1 MPMKNLDRKEFLNL
15 VLGMTGL
22 GLGLTTVASCGGGSS
37 PSSGAAG
44 TSGSGGN
51 ACEAHPPSDTIS
63 ANHGHTLT
71 VSQAD
76 VTAGVL
82 KMYSIMGTA
91 AHDHSVS
98 ISSNSFD
105 TLKSGQSVM
114 ITSTTNSGHSH
125 NVTIVCA

>member
-1 MPMKNLDRKEFLNL
+1 MKNLDRKEFMNL

-22 GLGLTTVASCGGGSS
+22 GLGLATVASCGGGSS

-44 TSGSGGN
+44 TSGTGTN
-51 ACEAHPPSDTIS
+51 ACEAHPPTDTIS
-63 ANHGHTLT
+63 ANHGHVLT

-76 VTAGVL
+76 VAASAL

-91 AHDHSVS
+91 AHDHTVT
-98 ISSNSFD
+98 ITGNSFD

-114 ITSTTNSGHSH
+114 LTSTTTAGHSH
-125 NVTIVCA
+125 SVTIVCA

>member
-1 MPMKNLDRKEFLNL
+1 MMQLSRKEFIGK

-22 GLGLTTVASCGGGSS
+22 GLGLTAVASCGGGGSS
-37 PSSGAAG
+37 PGGAAG

-71 VSQAD
+71 VTQAD
-76 VTAGVL
+76 VAAGVL

-91 AHDHSVS
+91 AHDHTVSVT
-98 ISSNSFD
+98 SNSFD
-105 TLKSGQSVM
+105 TLKSGQSVT
-114 ITSTTNSGHSH
+114 ITSTTNADHSH
-125 NVTIVCA
+125 SVTIVCA